1 MLDETNPATKI
12 ILTID
17 LSSWFLDG
25 SNQLLDPRIPQNR
38 SLIEANIES
47 SFEVSED
54 DDDD

>member
-1 MLDETNPATKI
+1 VLDETNPATKI